1 MKQKLMNA
9 TALLLGLVFCCSVT
23 NSSFATNRKLLP
35 PWYLL
40 NNQLSALLNADSCV
54 HVEDLTG
61 EGRDM
66 EIIISVCNEDKAQAL
81 AAFLNRTHDFGHL
94 AVTVKVYTAESV
106 PVNPIKPNDIKETV
120 EMLNRALTGNKYFV
134 KAGIGSTQQ
143 SEAAFAIFQP
153 KVIQYYSDDISDW
166 YLNTNEV
173 ASKVFSDVFNFNP
186 FAEDAVRIY
195 ATTAMTDKN
204 VTHAEK

>member
-1 MKQKLMNA
+1 MNTA
-9 TALLLGLVFCCSVT
+9 ALLLGLAFCCSIT
-23 NSSFATNRKLLP
+23 NNSFATNSKLLP

-40 NNQLSALLNADSCV
+40 NNKLSALLNADPCV
-54 HVEDLTG
+54 HVEHLTG
-61 EGRDM
+61 AAPDM
-66 EIIISVCNEDKAQAL
+66 EIKISVCNEDKAQAL
-81 AAFLNRTHDFGHL
+81 AAFLNRTHDFGNL
-94 AVTVKVYTAESV
+94 AVTVKIYTAESV
-106 PVNPIKPNDIKETV
+106 PVNAIKPNDIKETV
-120 EMLNRALTGNKYFV
+120 EMLNRALIGNEYFV
-134 KAGIGSTQQ
+134 KAGTGSTHQ

-195 ATTAMTDKN
+195 ATTATTDKN
-204 VTHAEK
+204 LTHAEK